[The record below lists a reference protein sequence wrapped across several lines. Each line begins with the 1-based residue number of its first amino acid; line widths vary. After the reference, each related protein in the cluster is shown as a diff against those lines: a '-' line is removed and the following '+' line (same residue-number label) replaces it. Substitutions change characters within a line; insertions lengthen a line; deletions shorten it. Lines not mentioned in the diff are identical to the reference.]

1 MIHAVLDSGAGCS
14 IVDLGSLERIGM
26 QHYIKR
32 GNNVLINASG
42 YQMDILGIV
51 KIPTRIGN
59 ANLIVHEF
67 KVLNSRT
74 YSNILIGRDY
84 MQLFDRITFDF
95 NRNFVQLGNSWVK
108 CVTMDNKNTVR
119 VNESTIVKARTEQII
134 DVRCDK

>member
-1 MIHAVLDSGAGCS
+1 
-14 IVDLGSLERIGM
+14 M

-95 NRNFVQLGNSWVK
+95 NRNFVQLKWLG
-108 CVTMDNKNTVR
+108 
-119 VNESTIVKARTEQII
+119 
-134 DVRCDK
+134 